1 MARILCRKSA
11 GPKRPLNASVA
22 TCIKELEAGSSPAR
36 LPTGKQAK
44 THDPRCGRVHSPLS
58 VTRPAMRVVKI
69 RRFGCLANR
78 DRSALLALCRISLR
92 SRPAPV
98 PLITQER
105 QRAIECRCPICQEG
119 RMIVIERIN
128 AREFA
133 RVSATPKI
141 DTS

>member
-1 MARILCRKSA
+1 
-11 GPKRPLNASVA
+11 
-22 TCIKELEAGSSPAR
+22 
-36 LPTGKQAK
+36 
-44 THDPRCGRVHSPLS
+44 
-58 VTRPAMRVVKI
+58 MRVVKI
-69 RRFGCLANR
+69 RRFGFLANR
-78 DRSALLALCRISLR
+78 NRSALLALCRILLR

-98 PLITQER
+98 RLITQER
-105 QRAIECRCPICQEG
+105 QRAIECRCPICQAG